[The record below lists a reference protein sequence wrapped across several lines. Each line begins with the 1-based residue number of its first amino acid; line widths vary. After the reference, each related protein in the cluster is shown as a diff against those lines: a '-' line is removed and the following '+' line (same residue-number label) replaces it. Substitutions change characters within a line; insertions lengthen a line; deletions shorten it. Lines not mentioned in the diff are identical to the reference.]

1 MPSPAIE
8 VKQLYFAYSK
18 EYVLQDI
25 NVTIDEGEFIAII
38 GPNGGGKSTFL
49 KLLLGLLKPTKG
61 EVYVYGQ
68 PAFQMRELFGYLPQ
82 NINFSLDI
90 PLTASEVILQ
100 GRLAPNKY
108 RYTKEDM
115 QKLQQI
121 AQRLNIKRLLDQKI
135 GALSGGQRQR
145 VLLARALISEPKIL
159 ILDEPTASVD
169 LEAQRAIYKL
179 LQELQMTKIVVSH
192 DINIIFEGVKRVFY
206 INRSLI
212 VHENIPLKIDRKDG
226 HFCEMDLFEE
236 LFKGCSHG

>member
-8 VKQLYFAYSK
+8 VRHLYFAYNK

-25 NVTIDEGEFIAII
+25 NVTIEEGEFIAII

-49 KLLLGLLKPTKG
+49 KLLLGLLKPTRG
-61 EVYVYGQ
+61 EVFVYGK
-68 PAFQMRELFGYLPQ
+68 PASQMREVFGYLPQ

-90 PLTASEVILQ
+90 PLTAKEVVLQ
-100 GRLAPNKY
+100 GRLTPGKF
-108 RYTKEDM
+108 RYTQEDM
-115 QKLQQI
+115 QKLHQI
-121 AQRLNIKRLLDQKI
+121 AHKLHIRDLLDQKI

-145 VLLARALISEPKIL
+145 VLLARALVSEPKIL

-169 LEAQRAIYKL
+169 LEAQKAIYKL

-212 VHENIPLKIDRKDG
+212 VHENIPLQIDRKDG

-236 LFKGCSHG
+236 LFKGCNHG